1 MSHNVVLVM
10 LRKLKTTPI
19 KCRLGDN
26 SLNWVIE
33 AMNKELTPIEL
44 KSLFTVKPD
53 T

>member
-1 MSHNVVLVM
+1 M

-33 AMNKELTPIEL
+33 AMNSGINAIGKN
-44 KSLFTVKPD
+44 SDFT
-53 T
+53 